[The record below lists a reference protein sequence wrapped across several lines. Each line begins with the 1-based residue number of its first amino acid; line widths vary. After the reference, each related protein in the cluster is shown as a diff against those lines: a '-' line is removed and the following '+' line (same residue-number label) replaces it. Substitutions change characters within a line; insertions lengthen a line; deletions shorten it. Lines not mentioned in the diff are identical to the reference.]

1 MNCAESQDLLLDL
14 AYGELPPARAAEVQ
28 AHMLDCP
35 SCRVEKAQLDD
46 ARKAAAPLRDLEEP
60 PAGFDEPILRAA
72 RAEAMR
78 TSCAGARRPTERR
91 ARSWKSRPASNRSD
105 CRRRA
110 WIPMRGCAAGQSGRG
125 RIGGAGQPWSARS
138 QRRPGS
144 RSW

>member
-28 AHMLDCP
+28 AHMLDCA

-72 RAEAMR
+72 RAEAGMQADG
-78 TSCAGARRPTERR
+78 T
-91 ARSWKSRPASNRSD
+91 D